1 MKKREALI
9 LIPVILLFLF
19 GVVLNVFIFTQTVNK
34 LNPGY
39 LISSKSFYGF
49 HENNK
54 DSQKTGNK
62 IITVKLES
70 GTDANRISIA
80 EINLLLDRVLDNIC
94 NQIKE
99 TQEEPS
105 GNDSKIQQSQPSG
118 SGTSSIN
125 SAAVNN
131 QSENLE
137 VQMLITINNL
147 RKENGLQMLKL
158 NQTLKNIAYSRS
170 QDMIDR
176 SYFSHNTPEGKSIF
190 NILVES
196 EVMYAYA
203 GENLYNCT
211 PPSMGPPEAIISTW
225 LGSENHRANIFNP
238 NYSQVG
244 IKIVDGGNR
253 RVATAIFLN

>member
-1 MKKREALI
+1 MKKGKALI

-19 GVVLNVFIFTQTVNK
+19 GVILNVFIFTQTVNK

-49 HENNK
+49 HENKK
-54 DSQKTGNK
+54 DPLKIINK

-70 GTDANRISIA
+70 GTNANRISIA
-80 EINLLLDRVLDNIC
+80 EINLLLDRALDNIC

-105 GNDSKIQQSQPSG
+105 GNDSKIQDSQPSG
-118 SGTSSIN
+118 SGTSSTN

-137 VQMLITINNL
+137 AQMLITINNL

-158 NQTLKNIAYSRS
+158 NQTLINIAYSRS
-170 QDMIDR
+170 QDMINR

-190 NILVES
+190 DILVES
-196 EVMYAYA
+196 GVMYAYA

-211 PPSMGPPEAIISTW
+211 PPSTGPPEAIISTW
-225 LGSENHRANIFNP
+225 LGSENHRANIFYP

>member
-1 MKKREALI
+1 LKKGKALI

-19 GVVLNVFIFTQTVNK
+19 GVILNVFLFTQTVNK
-34 LNPGY
+34 LNRGI
-39 LISSKSFYGF
+39 LVSSKSFYGF
-49 HENNK
+49 HENKK
-54 DSQKTGNK
+54 DPQNTRNK

-70 GTDANRISIA
+70 DTDSNRISIT

-105 GNDSKIQQSQPSG
+105 GNDSKIQESQPSG
-118 SGTSSIN
+118 SGISSTN
-125 SAAVNN
+125 SAEVNN

-137 VQMLITINNL
+137 AQMLITINNL
-147 RKENGLQMLKL
+147 RKENGLQILKL

-170 QDMIDR
+170 RDMIDR

-190 NILVES
+190 DILVES
-196 EVMYAYA
+196 GVMHAYA

-211 PPSMGPPEAIISTW
+211 PPSVGPPEAIISTW
-225 LGSENHRANIFNP
+225 LGSENHRANILNP
-238 NYSQVG
+238 GYSQVG